1 MSFIGEHSQLSM
13 DLDLVSPSVT
23 LTNSD
28 GIVVDHELFFFFF
41 HLELDYV
48 CDSGELYGFG
58 DQRGW

>member
-1 MSFIGEHSQLSM
+1 M